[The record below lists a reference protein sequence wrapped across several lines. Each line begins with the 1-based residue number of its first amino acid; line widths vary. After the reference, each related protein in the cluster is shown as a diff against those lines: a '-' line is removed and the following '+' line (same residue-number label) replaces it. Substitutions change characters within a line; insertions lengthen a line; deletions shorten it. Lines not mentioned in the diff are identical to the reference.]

1 MGSSQ
6 NSAAHLENMRHRRIN
21 RMKRQRAIE
30 IGKPVD
36 VSLKPMALNSVQKK
50 ELSGLQLHAHGDQK
64 HQGAKRSRASVL
76 ASLGLH
82 AIMVFIAAFYVVRT
96 AQVNDDA
103 FAIDFFQALPEKRDP
118 RDRKPIVK
126 SQPQPTTQPQ
136 VLKQPILN
144 PVVNLPTAD
153 HGFSFA

>member
-30 IGKPVD
+30 MGKPVD
-36 VSLKPMALNSVQKK
+36 VSLKPMALNSGQKK
-50 ELSGLQLHAHGDQK
+50 ELSGLQLHAHDHQK
-64 HQGAKRSRASVL
+64 HQGAKRSRVSVL
-76 ASLGLH
+76 VSLGLH

-126 SQPQPTTQPQ
+126 VSTPAHDATAGVKTTH
-136 VLKQPILN
+136 
-144 PVVNLPTAD
+144 TESGSESAD
-153 HGFSFA
+153 SRSRVCFA